1 VARKQHPF
9 EILQTLEQ
17 LSKANA
23 RGLPQQTETRAQWSG
38 IGFRIGQIQMVAPLT
53 QVNEILHYPNLTMV
67 PGTRPWVKGLANIRG
82 TLLPIMD
89 LQDYLGLSAIH
100 LRTQSR
106 ILVIQQNEMAAGL
119 LVDEVLGLKHFDP
132 EERTTRI
139 KKMDPATKAYIRG
152 AFSQGGQIWHLFDM
166 SVLAED
172 PQFFK
177 VAV

>member
-1 VARKQHPF
+1 
-9 EILQTLEQ
+9 
-17 LSKANA
+17 
-23 RGLPQQTETRAQWSG
+23 
-38 IGFRIGQIQMVAPLT
+38 
-53 QVNEILHYPNLTMV
+53 MV